1 MIYLLWGWDP
11 LTAGADE
18 GRVQCRHLAEPSIEP
33 EGIPRPPT
41 GQYSEAI
48 RARGGHFL
56 FIAGQVA
63 QNSKGEIVG
72 RGDAEAQTRQVFN
85 QSGPHPEERGSLF
98 SDVVEFTTYLV
109 GVESVRPFLKA
120 RAELFVDLY
129 PNADY
134 PANTLINIES
144 LGGSDALVEIK
155 AVAVLP

>member
-1 MIYLLWGWDP
+1 MQSSRR
-11 LTAGADE
+11 T
-18 GRVQCRHLAEPSIEP
+18 VIEP
-33 EGIPRPPT
+33 EGIPAPT

-48 RARGGHFL
+48 RVRGGHFL

-63 QNSKGEIVG
+63 QNSKGEIIG
-72 RGDAEAQTRQVFN
+72 KGDAEAQTRQVFAN
-85 QSGPHPEERGSLF
+85 LALILKSAGASFQ
-98 SDVVEFTTYLV
+98 DVVEFTTYLV

-134 PANTLINIES
+134 PANTLINIQS

>member
-1 MIYLLWGWDP
+1 MQSSRR
-11 LTAGADE
+11 T
-18 GRVQCRHLAEPSIEP
+18 VVEP
-33 EGIPRPPT
+33 EGLPAPI

-63 QNSKGEIVG
+63 QNSKGEIIG
-72 RGDAEAQTRQVFN
+72 KGDAEAQTRQVFAN
-85 QSGPHPEERGSLF
+85 LGLVLKSAGASFQ
-98 SDVVEFTTYLV
+98 DVVEFTTYLV

-120 RAELFVDLY
+120 RSELFVDLY

-144 LGGSDALVEIK
+144 LGGSEALVEIK

>member
-1 MIYLLWGWDP
+1 MSRKKRTVINPPGMLPPGGEYSYAVR
-11 LTAGADE
+11 AG
-18 GRVQCRHLAEPSIEP
+18 GL
-33 EGIPRPPT
+33 
-41 GQYSEAI
+41 
-48 RARGGHFL
+48 L
-56 FIAGQVA
+56 FIAGQTAFSPEGKLV
-63 QNSKGEIVG
+63 GE
-72 RGDAEAQTRQVFN
+72 GDAAAQTRQVFEN
-85 QSGPHPEERGSLF
+85 IGRILEGAGASF
-98 SDVVEFTTYLV
+98 ADVVEFTTYLV